1 MADFVRRDVTAS
13 ILSFENSAWE
23 SFTVTVGITKLY
35 YFLQQTQYRAVQRR
49 AFRWWVFDFGSPS
62 NVDLRQATRLPYN
75 TDNRQPR
82 TDNETR
88 SRLKAR
94 WAHRL
99 KAYVPQATR
108 PPYNLPT
115 SDLRPLV
122 ARR

>member
-1 MADFVRRDVTAS
+1 MAV
-13 ILSFENSAWE
+13 W
-23 SFTVTVGITKLY
+23 
-35 YFLQQTQYRAVQRR
+35 QRAK
-49 AFRWWVFDFGSPS
+49 SPWTS
-62 NVDLRQATRLPYN
+62 KFDLRQATLPPYN

-108 PPYNLPT
+108 LPYNN
-115 SDLRPLV
+115 R
-122 ARR
+122 